1 MPRKPDSSSD
11 IKFVIRK
18 GPSVPPEQDHRPQPA
33 DFEFVHGKDRESRT
47 RVRKHVM
54 RGWRR
59 NKKQQFDSEVGKT
72 RGLWASKE
80 AVPEADT
87 PDASSEES
95 PLQLLWHGFGDAA
108 SSFDDSDADWDLDD
122 RSFPTSYSE
131 SSCVPEPDSVDYGQI
146 ESDPA
151 LRTIGAGWMADSHGC
166 IPSRLDDREHS
177 VVGNSK
183 CKLLSSKFANS

>member
-18 GPSVPPEQDHRPQPA
+18 GTSVPPEQDHRPQPA

-59 NKKQQFDSEVGKT
+59 NKKQQFDSEVEKT
-72 RGLWASKE
+72 RGLLGSKE
-80 AVPEADT
+80 SVPEADT
-87 PDASSEES
+87 PGASSEES
-95 PLQLLWHGFGDAA
+95 PPQLLGHGFGDAA
-108 SSFDDSDADWDLDD
+108 SGFGDSDADWDLDD
-122 RSFPTSYSE
+122 RFPTSYPE
-131 SSCVPEPDSVDYGQI
+131 SYYVPEPDRVDYGQI

-151 LRTIGAGWMADSHGC
+151 LRTIGAGWRADSYGS

-177 VVGNSK
+177 VVGNSRS
-183 CKLLSSKFANS
+183 KLPSSKFANS